1 MNELSAVFTRA
12 CTNTPLG
19 SFHLLF
25 EGEHLIYAGFSDPA
39 EPGVRLPSI
48 LRRRLFGV
56 RKPAADSME
65 TGSQEYPA
73 HVQQAIVQIQSY
85 FSGQPYLFDIPL
97 QLYGS
102 RFQRAV
108 WNQLLAIESG
118 ATSTYG
124 RVAAGCGYPR
134 AVRAVGSAVGSN
146 PISIIVPCHRVLP
159 AGGGVGNY
167 GGGPDKKE
175 FLLKLEHAINC
186 N

>member
-1 MNELSAVFTRA
+1 MIF
-12 CTNTPLG
+12 
-19 SFHLLF
+19 
-25 EGEHLIYAGFSDPA
+25 
-39 EPGVRLPSI
+39 LPVI
-48 LRRRLFGV
+48 LRLWWLDSSRTAILGTETAQRRCCCPRL
-56 RKPAADSME
+56 
-65 TGSQEYPA
+65 
-73 HVQQAIVQIQSY
+73 
-85 FSGQPYLFDIPL
+85 
-97 QLYGS
+97 
-102 RFQRAV
+102 RFTSNAV
-108 WNQLLAIESG
+108 LDRNGALLAIESG

>member
-1 MNELSAVFTRA
+1 MNELSAVVTPAR
-12 CTNTPLG
+12 TNTPLG
-19 SFHLLF
+19 DFHLLF
-25 EGEHLIYAGFSDPA
+25 EGERLVYAGFSDPA
-39 EPGVRLPSI
+39 EPRVKLPAI
-48 LRRRLFGV
+48 LRRRLLEA
-56 RKPAADSME
+56 RKAASPAA
-65 TGSQEYPA
+65 GSKEYPA
-73 HVQQAIVQIQSY
+73 HVQQAVRQIQAY
-85 FSGQPYLFDIPL
+85 FSGRSQAFDIPL

-102 RFQRAV
+102 RFQKAV
-108 WNQLLAIESG
+108 WNRLLEIESG

-175 FLLKLEHAINC
+175 FLLKLEHALD
-186 N
+186 